1 MLRTLLILVVVLVGT
16 WVVFV
21 AFVAIARPDQTT
33 IRDALRLLPDAVR
46 LVRRVAADHTI
57 PRRTRWLLWF
67 LLVYLVSPIDLIP
80 DFIPVIGYA
89 DDVVVAGFVLRLVVR
104 RAGSE
109 KLREH
114 WPGTPEGLAALQ
126 RLLRLPTTTATSTTE
141 FGDLPPE
148 NDG

>member
-1 MLRTLLILVVVLVGT
+1 MLRTLLILVVVLIVT
-16 WVVFV
+16 WLVFV

-33 IRDALRLLPDAVR
+33 IRDALRLLPDTVK
-46 LVRRVAADHTI
+46 LVRRVASDKAI

-67 LLVYLVSPIDLIP
+67 ALAYLVSPIDLIP

-89 DDVVVAGFVLRLVVR
+89 DDVVVTALILRLVVR
-104 RAGSE
+104 RAGTE

-126 RLLRLPTTTATSTTE
+126 RLLRLPTTTG
-141 FGDLPPE
+141 FGHPPPE
-148 NDG
+148 NEG

>member
-1 MLRTLLILVVVLVGT
+1 MLQTIVVIVAVLVVMWL
-16 WVVFV
+16 VFV

-33 IRDALRLLPDAVR
+33 IRDALRLLPDAIR
-46 LVRRVAADHTI
+46 LVRRVASDRSI

-89 DDVVVAGFVLRLVVR
+89 DDVAVAAFVLRLVVR
-104 RAGSE
+104 RAGPD

-126 RLLRLPTTTATSTTE
+126 RLLRLPTTPTPG
-141 FGDLPPE
+141 FGHLPSE
-148 NDG
+148 NEG